1 MVGSSRHDIRT
12 MDSDMLSGMEQ
23 YFKVAGMA
31 CAVLVPFAVLSTVA
45 MLEMD
50 RMCTRT
56 SSARLAA
63 RWTRAS
69 LAPRTDGLKTLT
81 EYNT

>member
-50 RMCTRT
+50 RNVRQDIERT
-56 SSARLAA
+56 VGGKVDACLAR
-63 RWTRAS
+63 
-69 LAPRTDGLKTLT
+69 APHGWLK
-81 EYNT
+81 NSNRI